1 MSPLADCALSQ
12 CKING
17 FSAQLALFSMD
28 LRLDPLTFL
37 IRKIA
42 LPASLGMLF
51 SVLLSIVDTFY
62 AGLLS
67 ATALAALSLAGP
79 VFFLV
84 FTLGIG
90 VGQATN
96 ALVGNQLGADRPA
109 HAQQLA
115 FQSMAFAA
123 LVSVLAALMA
133 FWQLPNLFTLMGG
146 EAPYLAPASRY
157 MTVLLIG
164 TPLFSLSMVINS
176 VLNTRGD
183 TRSYRNAQ
191 LVGLL
196 ANIVLDP
203 LFMFTFG
210 MGVTGVAVA
219 TIIIQ
224 LGVVIFMFGK
234 AVRLDF
240 MRLPQL
246 PDFIPNATNF
256 IELAKQSIPTTLSM
270 LLVAAGSFII
280 VAYVSKFGEP
290 AMAAYGIAL
299 RIEQLML
306 LPVIGINIAALS
318 LTGVNYGAMLLGR
331 VRATFNIGV
340 TYAIVLTVVGAIPLV
355 LFGDQLM
362 RIFTNDAKVIAIGV
376 DYLRI
381 EALILPAYAITFI
394 ANAVLQGLKKPIYTL
409 YSNVVRQVI
418 GQLVLFYLVIEVFKL
433 GINGVWFSVL
443 AINWIMAAVN
453 WWLYSVRIRHIEAH
467 ANKQSDGEEALGKF
481 E

>member
-1 MSPLADCALSQ
+1 
-12 CKING
+12 
-17 FSAQLALFSMD
+17 MD
-28 LRLDPLTFL
+28 LRHDSLTSL

-51 SVLLSIVDTFY
+51 SVLLSVVDTFY
-62 AGLLS
+62 AGMLS

-96 ALVGNQLGADRPA
+96 ALVGNELGAEQPQR
-109 HAQQLA
+109 AQQLA

-123 LVSVLAALMA
+123 IVSILAAVLTY
-133 FWQLPNLFTLMGG
+133 WQLPALFSLMGG
-146 EAPYLAPASRY
+146 EDPYLAPASSY
-157 MTVLLIG
+157 MAIMLLA

-191 LVGLL
+191 FFGLL

-210 MGVTGVAVA
+210 LGVAGVAVA
-219 TIIIQ
+219 TIFIQ
-224 LGVVIFMFGK
+224 LGVVIYLFGV
-234 AVRLDF
+234 AVKLDF
-240 MRLPQL
+240 MRMSRLL
-246 PDFIPNATNF
+246 DFVPNVTNF
-256 IELAKQSIPTTLSM
+256 TELAKQSIPTTLSM

-299 RIEQLML
+299 RIEQLIL

-318 LTGVNYGAMLLGR
+318 ITGVNYGAMLLAR
-331 VRATFNIGV
+331 VRETFNKGIL
-340 TYAIVLTVVGAIPLV
+340 YAIALTALGAIPLV
-355 LFGDQLM
+355 SLGDFLM
-362 RIFTNDAKVIAIGV
+362 RIFTDDAQVISIGV

-394 ANAVLQGLKKPIYTL
+394 ANAVLQGLKKPAYTL
-409 YSNVVRQVI
+409 YSNIMRQII
-418 GQLVLFYLVIEVFKL
+418 GQLVMFYLVIDVFDL
-433 GINGVWFSVL
+433 GINSIWFSVL

-453 WWLYSVRIRHIEAH
+453 WWLYKIRIRQIETQESQTRDELETRH
-467 ANKQSDGEEALGKF
+467 NKQNNQNQLA
-481 E
+481 